1 MRSPDP
7 APYIIFI
14 ISLFSRL
21 QASCLT
27 LLSHF
32 AISLGGTGGLNLA
45 TILIGQD
52 VFTSTSVHVAGRFLL
67 AACFTTSSSS
77 IQDTLSAANETIP
90 LGLRSSLPR
99 SHCILFPCVDA
110 VNLKMTKCWNIS
122 GWTRLAGPFRVMLI
136 PCLCGFAV
144 NDLN

>member
-1 MRSPDP
+1 MSSIESLQSYNVFSD
-7 APYIIFI
+7 YFWLVGSL
-14 ISLFSRL
+14 ISMYTS
-21 QASCLT
+21 
-27 LLSHF
+27 
-32 AISLGGTGGLNLA
+32 GTGGLNLA